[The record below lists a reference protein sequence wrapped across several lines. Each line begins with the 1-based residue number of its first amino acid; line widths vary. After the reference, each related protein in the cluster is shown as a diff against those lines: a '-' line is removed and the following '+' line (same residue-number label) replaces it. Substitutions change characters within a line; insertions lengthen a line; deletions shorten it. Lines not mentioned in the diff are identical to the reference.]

1 MARPKIASSPAYQWG
16 AATLFLAV
24 AVILGALG
32 FEHIGKILPC
42 PLCLEQRWAYYG
54 SIPVAFIALILLSAG
69 HPRAAAVLFGLIG
82 LAFLANAG
90 LGTYHSGVEW
100 GFWAGPDTC
109 SGAPAPLP
117 TGGNLLES
125 LKKADRIVRC
135 DEAAWRFGGL
145 SLAGWNVIA
154 SLMLCTASIKAAL
167 SARDHEL
174 YL

>member
-1 MARPKIASSPAYQWG
+1 MARQKIANSPAYQWG
-16 AATLFLAV
+16 AATLFLSV

-54 SIPVAFIALILLSAG
+54 SIPVAFIALVLLSAG

-82 LAFLANAG
+82 LAFLTNAG

-109 SGAPAPLP
+109 SGAPAALSI
-117 TGGNLLES
+117 GGNLLES
-125 LKKADRIVRC
+125 LAKSERIVRC

-145 SLAGWNVIA
+145 SLAGWNVVA
-154 SLMLCTASIKAAL
+154 SLMLCTAATKAAL
-167 SARDHEL
+167 NARDHEL

>member
-1 MARPKIASSPAYQWG
+1 MSRPRIANSPAYQWG
-16 AATLFLAV
+16 AACLFLAV

-42 PLCLEQRWAYYG
+42 PLCLEQRWAYYA
-54 SIPVAFIALILLSAG
+54 SIPVTFIALVLLTAG
-69 HPRAAAVLFGLIG
+69 HPRAAAVLFALVG

-90 LGTYHSGVEW
+90 LGTYHAGIEW

-109 SGAPAPLP
+109 SGAPVI
-117 TGGNLLES
+117 TSGVGNFLET
-125 LKKADRIVRC
+125 LKKTDRIIRC

-145 SLAGWNVIA
+145 SLAGWNVMS
-154 SLMLCTASIKAAL
+154 SLMLCTASIKAAI

>member
-1 MARPKIASSPAYQWG
+1 MARPRIASSPAYQWG
-16 AATLFLAV
+16 AASLFLAV

-42 PLCLEQRWAYYG
+42 PLCLEQRWAYYA
-54 SIPVAFIALILLSAG
+54 SIPVTFIALVLLSAG
-69 HPRAAAVLFGLIG
+69 HPRAAAALFGFVG

-100 GFWAGPDTC
+100 GFWDGPDTC
-109 SGAPAPLP
+109 SGAPAVTQS
-117 TGGNLLES
+117 TGNFLEQ
-125 LKKADRIVRC
+125 LKKTDRIVRC

-154 SLMLCTASIKAAL
+154 SVMLCTASFKAAL
-167 SARDHEL
+167 RARDHEL